1 VSYLAGEIA
10 TSVAEHEAIVD
21 AIAEGDPARAKVAV
35 ERNWHNAAE
44 RLGRV
49 IERVG
54 DRGRW

>member
-1 VSYLAGEIA
+1 MSYLAGEIA
-10 TSVAEHEAIVD
+10 TSVAEHEVIIT
-21 AIAEGDPARAKVAV
+21 AIAEGDGGAAKAAV

-44 RLGRV
+44 RLARV